1 MQNATKHLHEEKS
14 ENNKDT
20 DILLDFSACMYE
32 YEDIAE
38 FEQKFELMRKKMM
51 KQSWLGS
58 IYKLKEK
65 WVECYEGCLH
75 TRNEENIIER
85 EFQQ

>member
-20 DILLDFSACMYE
+20 DILSDFSACMYE

-65 WVECYEGCLH
+65 WAECYEGCLH
-75 TRNEENIIER
+75 TRNEENTIER